1 MWEKQKFFLKTLT
14 NKSRGHDGSRK
25 LPLSN
30 HHSGNWFRYRVE
42 GCLGQN
48 IVYSEYFPAKYL
60 WITKENI
67 YIMMS
72 KSARHQ
78 YGQMVK
84 FNVNH
89 RCDGL
94 ILCAP
99 DMMYEKKHS
108 TFHVVFLPREH
119 DLSLIIKKQ
128 PDLRNK
134 LFKN

>member
-30 HHSGNWFRYRVE
+30 HHSGDWFRYRVE

-99 DMMYEKKHS
+99 DMMYEKAQH
-108 TFHVVFLPREH
+108 
-119 DLSLIIKKQ
+119 LSCSISAKRAWSESGHKETTWFKKQ
-128 PDLRNK
+128 TL
-134 LFKN
+134 